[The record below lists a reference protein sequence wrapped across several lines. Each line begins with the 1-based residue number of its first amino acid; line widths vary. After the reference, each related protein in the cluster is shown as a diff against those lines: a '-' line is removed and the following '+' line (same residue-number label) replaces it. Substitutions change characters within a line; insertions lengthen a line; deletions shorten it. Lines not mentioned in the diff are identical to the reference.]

1 MNPNEETL
9 MVENEGSE
17 LETTQIMDDGWNN
30 RPEVNDFGIRRD
42 LQNEPRTQ
50 FALTSNEELITLR
63 HYSYQ
68 DDSDEG
74 LMDEM
79 KRNKN
84 WDYACLIETRQ
95 RMDWNW
101 KRDSSVASVC
111 GFLTSERIWG
121 ERIRIY
127 TSPKGIITAWRIRVF
142 FPLRCISWITIWRE
156 KAVNGWLSFTVSI
169 YFT

>member
-1 MNPNEETL
+1 MQDYSVMNPNEETL

-50 FALTSNEELITLR
+50 IALTSNEELITLS

-84 WDYACLIETRQ
+84 
-95 RMDWNW
+95 
-101 KRDSSVASVC
+101 
-111 GFLTSERIWG
+111 
-121 ERIRIY
+121 
-127 TSPKGIITAWRIRVF
+127 
-142 FPLRCISWITIWRE
+142 
-156 KAVNGWLSFTVSI
+156 
-169 YFT
+169 

>member
-1 MNPNEETL
+1 
-9 MVENEGSE
+9 
-17 LETTQIMDDGWNN
+17 MDN

-79 KRNKN
+79 KRNK
-84 WDYACLIETRQ
+84 
-95 RMDWNW
+95 
-101 KRDSSVASVC
+101 K
-111 GFLTSERIWG
+111 
-121 ERIRIY
+121 
-127 TSPKGIITAWRIRVF
+127 
-142 FPLRCISWITIWRE
+142 
-156 KAVNGWLSFTVSI
+156 
-169 YFT
+169 